1 MPRRKSQVSNQGPSN
16 IEIVIVVLA
25 QLGGATRKVHT
36 EQIAVKAYELAPDR
50 FSWNLPEYRSKNWPD
65 KQAVRFALENEK
77 RKENGRRVDG
87 DTAHG
92 DSARDGWRLSPV
104 GAEWIAANQDRILKS
119 LTAKPSSIPRRE
131 AQRFCKRLKK
141 ETVYQSFVSTGAVEN
156 VSRYDFTD
164 LLLCSPDAHTDTI
177 RLKFDRLLAVAHL
190 VGDSEILSFLN
201 ACQHRFP
208 ELLGE
213 SVTK

>member
-1 MPRRKSQVSNQGPSN
+1 MDEKKAAVPNQSPSN

-36 EQIAVKAYELAPDR
+36 EHIAAKAYEFAPDR
-50 FSWNLPEYRSKNWPD
+50 FSWSLPEFRSKDWPD

-104 GAEWIAANQDRILKS
+104 GAEWIAANQDRVLKS
-119 LTAKPSSIPRRE
+119 LTAKSSAIPRRE

-141 ETVYQSFVSTGAVEN
+141 EIVYQTFVSTGTVEN

-164 LLLCSPDAHTDTI
+164 LLLCSPDAHIDTI

-190 VGDSEILSFLN
+190 VGDTEILSFLA
-201 ACQHRFP
+201 ACRHRFP

>member
-1 MPRRKSQVSNQGPSN
+1 MSNQGPSN

-25 QLGGATRKVHT
+25 QLGGAKRKVHT
-36 EQIAVKAYELAPDR
+36 EQIAAKAYELAPDR
-50 FSWNLPEYRSKNWPD
+50 FSWSLPEYRKTGWPD

-104 GAEWIAANQDRILKS
+104 GAEWIAANQDRILNS
-119 LTAKPSSIPRRE
+119 ITAKASSIPRKE

-141 ETVYQSFVSTGAVEN
+141 ESVYQSFVQTGTVDN

-177 RLKFDRLLAVAHL
+177 RLKFDRLLSVAHL
-190 VGDSEILSFLN
+190 VGDTEILSFLA
-201 ACQHRFP
+201 ACQRRFP

-213 SVTK
+213 SVTKWPP

>member
-1 MPRRKSQVSNQGPSN
+1 LSVPNQGPSN
-16 IEIVIVVLA
+16 IEIVVVVLA

-36 EQIAVKAYELAPDR
+36 EQIAAKAYELAPDR
-50 FSWNLPEYRSKNWPD
+50 FSWSLPEYRSKDWPD

-77 RKENGRRVDG
+77 RKESGRRVDG

-92 DSARDGWRLSPV
+92 DSARDGWRLSPL
-104 GAEWIAANQDRILKS
+104 GAEWVAANQDRILKS
-119 LTAKPSSIPRRE
+119 LSAKSNSIPRKE

-141 ETVYQSFVSTGAVEN
+141 ESVYQSFVSTGNVDN

-177 RLKFDRLLAVAHL
+177 RLKFDRLLSVAHL
-190 VGDSEILSFLN
+190 VADSEILSFLT
-201 ACQHRFP
+201 ACQQRFP
-208 ELLGE
+208 EFLGQ